1 MTQTVTDLVTLPNVS
16 TFNSNTNRIK
26 VRIDYLSCAS
36 KSDDVVQLYILNGA
50 TSTGGTFTPISLNQS
65 VMEYSTNA
73 TYTGGNLILSQ
84 VAAPNSTVY
93 EVISDLDI
101 ILAPGECLVFR
112 GQNSVTAS
120 ATVTASLSWVEY
132 Y

>member
-50 TSTGGTFTPISLNQS
+50 TSTGGIFT
-65 VMEYSTNA
+65 EGSTGVR
-73 TYTGGNLILSQ
+73 YPLR
-84 VAAPNSTVY
+84 VAALY
-93 EVISDLDI
+93 EVSPIAAYDTEPTSFSQPAKVL
-101 ILAPGECLVFR
+101 LPEA
-112 GQNSVTAS
+112 TALIDHFS
-120 ATVTASLSWVEY
+120 PT
-132 Y
+132 